1 METQP
6 LRILV
11 KVSGRPATHT
21 TDVAHIDPEY
31 QSSLSLASEI
41 AETVGFYTNKRS
53 IELGRERGTPQEAD
67 KDDIACYID
76 GYTNDILAFARDA
89 SSQSITLN
97 MSVLNTNGTKDDIYI
112 DVTRATEYRNP

>member
-11 KVSGRPATHT
+11 KVSGRPATHA
-21 TDVAHIDPEY
+21 TDVAHINPEH

-41 AETVGFYTNKRS
+41 ANLVGFYTNKRS
-53 IELGRERGTPQEAD
+53 VELGRERGVAQEAD

-76 GYTNDILAFARDA
+76 AYTNDILAFARDA
-89 SSQSITLN
+89 NSQSITLN
-97 MSVLNTNGTKDDIYI
+97 MSVLSTKGTNDNIHI
-112 DVTRATEYRNP
+112 DVRRATEYRNP